1 MSVDLQ
7 SVNVSIAGRQ
17 IVRDVCLQIRDGQR
31 VGLIGSSGSGKSMIA
46 RAIMGLLPQDTQLSG
61 SINVNGTQTVG
72 MNDVQLARLRGAAM
86 GMVFQNPAASLN
98 PLLRVREQI
107 ELPLKLHYD
116 LPAQDRA
123 ERVANMAAKVGLPAD
138 VLDRFPHQL
147 SGGQQQRVSIATAL
161 ITSPRLI
168 IADEPTTALDSI
180 TQQQILELL
189 VGLVDEAGA
198 SMLFVTH
205 DFSVLASA
213 TQYCYVLRE
222 GSIVDAG
229 RTDALLADPADEYT
243 AMLVTAARALSLHV
257 DGSGGANHDW
267 GTAEAGRA
275 AGKCSGQELRKRA
288 RAPSGALRRECR
300 GMARRMPGDHRRL
313 RFRQIDPH
321 AHHVRLGTTRFR

>member
-17 IVRDVCLQIRDGQR
+17 IVHDVCLQIRDGQR

-46 RAIMGLLPQDTQLSG
+46 RAIMGLLPQDAQLSG

-198 SMLFVTH
+198 STLFVTH

-257 DGSGGANHDW
+257 DGSGGANHD
-267 GTAEAGRA
+267 
-275 AGKCSGQELRKRA
+275 
-288 RAPSGALRRECR
+288 
-300 GMARRMPGDHRRL
+300 
-313 RFRQIDPH
+313 
-321 AHHVRLGTTRFR
+321 

>member
-116 LPAQDRA
+116 LPAHTAPNVWRTWPRKWVCRPMCSTDSPTSFPA
-123 ERVANMAAKVGLPAD
+123 AN
-138 VLDRFPHQL
+138 
-147 SGGQQQRVSIATAL
+147 S
-161 ITSPRLI
+161 
-168 IADEPTTALDSI
+168 
-180 TQQQILELL
+180 
-189 VGLVDEAGA
+189 
-198 SMLFVTH
+198 
-205 DFSVLASA
+205 SV
-213 TQYCYVLRE
+213 
-222 GSIVDAG
+222 
-229 RTDALLADPADEYT
+229 
-243 AMLVTAARALSLHV
+243 
-257 DGSGGANHDW
+257 
-267 GTAEAGRA
+267 
-275 AGKCSGQELRKRA
+275 
-288 RAPSGALRRECR
+288 
-300 GMARRMPGDHRRL
+300 
-313 RFRQIDPH
+313 
-321 AHHVRLGTTRFR
+321 

>member
-1 MSVDLQ
+1 M
-7 SVNVSIAGRQ
+7 
-17 IVRDVCLQIRDGQR
+17 
-31 VGLIGSSGSGKSMIA
+31 
-46 RAIMGLLPQDTQLSG
+46 
-61 SINVNGTQTVG
+61 
-72 MNDVQLARLRGAAM
+72 
-86 GMVFQNPAASLN
+86 
-98 PLLRVREQI
+98 
-107 ELPLKLHYD
+107 
-116 LPAQDRA
+116 
-123 ERVANMAAKVGLPAD
+123 
-138 VLDRFPHQL
+138 LDRFPHQL

-257 DGSGGANHDW
+257 DGSGGANHD
-267 GTAEAGRA
+267 
-275 AGKCSGQELRKRA
+275 
-288 RAPSGALRRECR
+288 
-300 GMARRMPGDHRRL
+300 
-313 RFRQIDPH
+313 
-321 AHHVRLGTTRFR
+321 

>member
-213 TQYCYVLRE
+213 TQYC
-222 GSIVDAG
+222 
-229 RTDALLADPADEYT
+229 
-243 AMLVTAARALSLHV
+243 
-257 DGSGGANHDW
+257 
-267 GTAEAGRA
+267 
-275 AGKCSGQELRKRA
+275 
-288 RAPSGALRRECR
+288 
-300 GMARRMPGDHRRL
+300 
-313 RFRQIDPH
+313 
-321 AHHVRLGTTRFR
+321 

>member
-46 RAIMGLLPQDTQLSG
+46 RAIMGLLPQDTQLS
-61 SINVNGTQTVG
+61 GTQTVG

-147 SGGQQQRVSIATAL
+147 SGGQQQRVSIATA
-161 ITSPRLI
+161 LI

-257 DGSGGANHDW
+257 DGSGGANHD
-267 GTAEAGRA
+267 
-275 AGKCSGQELRKRA
+275 
-288 RAPSGALRRECR
+288 
-300 GMARRMPGDHRRL
+300 
-313 RFRQIDPH
+313 
-321 AHHVRLGTTRFR
+321 

>member
-116 LPAQDRA
+116 LPAQGRA

-138 VLDRFPHQL
+138 VLDRFP
-147 SGGQQQRVSIATAL
+147 
-161 ITSPRLI
+161 TSFP
-168 IADEPTTALDSI
+168 AANS
-180 TQQQILELL
+180 
-189 VGLVDEAGA
+189 
-198 SMLFVTH
+198 
-205 DFSVLASA
+205 SV
-213 TQYCYVLRE
+213 
-222 GSIVDAG
+222 
-229 RTDALLADPADEYT
+229 
-243 AMLVTAARALSLHV
+243 
-257 DGSGGANHDW
+257 
-267 GTAEAGRA
+267 
-275 AGKCSGQELRKRA
+275 
-288 RAPSGALRRECR
+288 
-300 GMARRMPGDHRRL
+300 
-313 RFRQIDPH
+313 
-321 AHHVRLGTTRFR
+321 